1 METLIENSLLTVSG
15 FQIPENLLEEL
26 RHKLKIVCGN
36 ESGGWV
42 CHAYQ
47 DFTYSI
53 QETLYLKNNV
63 TIEDVFEDHK
73 DLLQHL
79 WEVFCRENKF
89 NRNKNDCRVC
99 VYSYDSNVEEF
110 IIPVQSIINE
120 ITNSSSELFIVKSDN
135 TAEQILELL
144 EQVKNPDE
152 WCSGDGGTLECEKL
166 SVINNMLHNIY
177 NIDECYEDYEYKVFD
192 DFSQEEIDILEN
204 MLKQQYN
211 TTQDLYKVSV
221 DQGFV
226 SIINFVEKELG
237 GIRE

>member
-1 METLIENSLLTVSG
+1 METLIENNLLTVSG

-26 RHKLKIVCGN
+26 RHKVEIICGN

-42 CHAYQ
+42 LHAHQ
-47 DFTYSI
+47 SFIYSI
-53 QETLYLKNNV
+53 QGTLHLEDNV
-63 TIEDVFEDHK
+63 IIEDVFK
-73 DLLQHL
+73 DYKSLLQHL

-89 NRNKNDCRVC
+89 DGNKNDCQVC

-110 IIPVQSIINE
+110 IIPVQNIVNE

-144 EQVKNPDE
+144 ESVSNPDE
-152 WCSGDGGTLECEKL
+152 LCSGDGGTLKCEKL
-166 SVINNMLHNIY
+166 SVINNMLYYIY
-177 NIDECYEDYEYKVFD
+177 NIYDYYEDYEYKVFD

-204 MLKQQYN
+204 ILKQQYN
-211 TTQDLYKVSV
+211 TTQDLYKVTV
-221 DQGFV
+221 DKGFI

-237 GIRE
+237 GIKE